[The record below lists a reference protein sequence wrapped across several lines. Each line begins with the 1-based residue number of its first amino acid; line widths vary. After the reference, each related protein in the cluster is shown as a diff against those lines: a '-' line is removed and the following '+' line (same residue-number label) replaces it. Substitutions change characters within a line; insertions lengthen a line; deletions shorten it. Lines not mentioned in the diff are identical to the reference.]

1 LVELGS
7 LIFWVSFSQF
17 NHLFLTMAKI
27 KSYLV
32 ACHFGP
38 TLLVT
43 AVTFLLATSLWWE
56 GPAFIIAF
64 GIFLGQLIV
73 GWTNDLYDFRDDL
86 RHSRVKKPLVSGD
99 LKPAELKRAVFIVL
113 PIAIIVNL
121 FGPLGLKAGSI
132 SILGIGIGVAYN
144 FYLKPTAFS
153 PIPYALAFALLP
165 AALVIS
171 TDRTPPLWILWAG
184 GLLGLS
190 AHFANVLKDFNED
203 KASGIE
209 SLPIRL
215 GRIPSRLIA
224 ATFLIAAT
232 IVLNSASTNTPIL
245 VIGIIAGTLSILAPR
260 FILFKLLMLIALL
273 DVILLVNAA
282 GELIGSRTV

>member
-1 LVELGS
+1 
-7 LIFWVSFSQF
+7 
-17 NHLFLTMAKI
+17 MAKI

-32 ACHFGP
+32 ASHFGP

-43 AVTFLLATSLWWE
+43 FVSFLLATTLWWE
-56 GPAFIIAF
+56 GPAIVIAL

-73 GWTNDLYDFRDDL
+73 GWTNDLYDFRDD
-86 RHSRVKKPLVSGD
+86 VKHNRIYKPLVSGD
-99 LKPAELKRAVFIVL
+99 LKPAELKRAIFIVL
-113 PIAIIVNL
+113 PIAIIFNI

-144 FYLKPTAFS
+144 FYFKPTAFS

-190 AHFANVLKDFNED
+190 AHFANVLKDFSED
-203 KASGIE
+203 KSSGIE

-232 IVLNSASTNTPIL
+232 IVLNSASANTTIL
-245 VIGIIAGTLSILAPR
+245 VIGIIFATLSIFAPR
-260 FILFKLLMLIALL
+260 FILFKLLMLVALL
-273 DVILLVNAA
+273 DVILLVSAA

>member
-1 LVELGS
+1 MV
-7 LIFWVSFSQF
+7 
-17 NHLFLTMAKI
+17 KI
-27 KSYLV
+27 KGYLV
-32 ACHFGP
+32 ASHFGP

-43 AVTFLLATSLWWE
+43 TVTFLLATQLWWE
-56 GPAFIIAF
+56 GPAFVIAF

-86 RHSRVKKPLVSGD
+86 KHNRISKPLVSGV
-99 LKPAELKRAVFIVL
+99 LKPNELKRAIFILL
-113 PIAIIVNL
+113 PIAVIVNL
-121 FGPLGLKAGSI
+121 LGPLGLKAGSI

-144 FYLKPTAFS
+144 FYLKPTALS

-171 TDRTPPLWILWAG
+171 TNRTPPLWLLWAG

-190 AHFANVLKDFNED
+190 AHFANVLKDFSED
-203 KASGIE
+203 KASGIQ
-209 SLPIRL
+209 SLPITL
-215 GRIPSRLIA
+215 GRIPSRLVA

-232 IVLNSASTNTPIL
+232 IVLNSASANTPIL
-245 VIGIIAGTLSILAPR
+245 VIGIIAATLSIFAPR
-260 FILFKLLMLIALL
+260 FILFKLLMLVALL

>member
-1 LVELGS
+1 L
-7 LIFWVSFSQF
+7 
-17 NHLFLTMAKI
+17 NKI

-64 GIFLGQLIV
+64 GIFLGQLLV

-86 RHSRVKKPLVSGD
+86 KHNRVKKPLVAGD
-99 LKPAELKRAVFIVL
+99 QKPAELKRAIFIVL

-121 FGPLGLKAGSI
+121 FGPLGFKAGAI
-132 SILGIGIGVAYN
+132 SILGIGIGVSYN

-153 PIPYALAFALLP
+153 PIPYALAFGLLP

-171 TDRTPPLWILWAG
+171 TDRTPPLWMYWAG
-184 GLLGLS
+184 ALLGMA
-190 AHFANVLKDFNED
+190 AHFANVLKDFRED
-203 KASGIE
+203 KESGIE

-215 GRIPSRLIA
+215 GRIPSRLIT

-232 IVLNSASTNTPIL
+232 LILNSVSPNTAIL
-245 VIGIIAGTLSILAPR
+245 VIGIIAATLSIFAPR
-260 FILFKLLMLIALL
+260 FILFKLLMLVALL

-282 GELIGSRTV
+282 GEQIGSRTV